1 MKPAPMRYLKISDIC
16 RTPKKIRLTE
26 RQGLINFTPIY
37 SDTMGRVRQTYV
49 KRLARDLVNADEEK
63 FSEDFDENKE
73 ELKETEEFN
82 SKRLRNR
89 VAGYIVRVKQNKE
102 L

>member
-1 MKPAPMRYLKISDIC
+1 VFK
-16 RTPKKIRLTE
+16 
-26 RQGLINFTPIY
+26 RQGLINFIPILT
-37 SDTMGRVRQTYV
+37 DTMGRVRQTYV